1 MRNISPH
8 ISPHRRRDDDGDA
21 DVRLRDGQV
30 SDTFESEDC
39 HQGHQAAPK
48 ARHRVIRGRPPEQH
62 HQQRAYPRPSA

>member
-30 SDTFESEDC
+30 SNTFESEDR
-39 HQGHQAAPK
+39 H
-48 ARHRVIRGRPPEQH
+48 HRVIRGRPPEQH
-62 HQQRAYPRPSA
+62 HQQRAYPRPNA